1 MKILFIGSGEVIER
15 MIIEARELGHE
26 IVGLIKES
34 GNNYDFKIND
44 LKFYKIEDISDL
56 KCELG
61 IINQYRFLI
70 NTDNVDFPI
79 INYHSGI
86 LPENRGF
93 SSNLMAY
100 LNQKEIGFSV
110 NLINNFMDEGKI
122 VFIKKIEYNQENYRL
137 ISEKIY
143 TLMVSSIGKVIDAVK
158 KNKYLLKKDSTSKN
172 IYNTKLYP
180 TDGIL
185 KNYSFSPQFYMKFF
199 NIYNHGSGLFISNNE
214 KKIRITDLKYSKLD
228 IDQTF
233 FIIGSVV
240 NFMNEFHWIRIPS
253 GYLKIKLEKNIKIGT
268 RLDGFQWFEK
278 NNQ

>member
-1 MKILFIGSGEVIER
+1 
-15 MIIEARELGHE
+15 
-26 IVGLIKES
+26 
-34 GNNYDFKIND
+34 
-44 LKFYKIEDISDL
+44 
-56 KCELG
+56 
-61 IINQYRFLI
+61 
-70 NTDNVDFPI
+70 
-79 INYHSGI
+79 
-86 LPENRGF
+86 
-93 SSNLMAY
+93 
-100 LNQKEIGFSV
+100 
-110 NLINNFMDEGKI
+110 MDEGKI